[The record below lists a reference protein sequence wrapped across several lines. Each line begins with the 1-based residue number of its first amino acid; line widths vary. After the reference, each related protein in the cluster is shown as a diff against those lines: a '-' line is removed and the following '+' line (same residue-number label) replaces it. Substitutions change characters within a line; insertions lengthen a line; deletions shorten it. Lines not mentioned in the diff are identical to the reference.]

1 MKKTVDLVVPC
12 FNESDV
18 LDLFYSEVSRILD
31 QCGGYDFHY
40 IFVDDGSRDQTL
52 DILRRFAAEDTRVR
66 YVSFSRNFGKESA
79 MLAGMK
85 YSTAEYVGILDA
97 DLQHSPDLIPQ
108 MLAALDEGYDIAAA
122 RRVDRSGEGRVKSAF
137 SRAFYKVINRM
148 SDVDIAE
155 GAQDFRVMRR
165 PVVEAILSM
174 PEYNRFSKGIF
185 SWVGFRTK
193 WFAHENRE
201 RAAGQSKWSFSKLF
215 RYALDGIIGF
225 STVPLKVS
233 LYVGVA
239 SSGIGILYALYILI
253 RTLLRGSDV
262 PGYPSIICAIFFFGG
277 LILCS
282 LGVIGEYLAR
292 IYMEVKHRP
301 SFLVAETNILPE
313 PAEKSGPAKG

>member
-18 LDLFYSEVSRILD
+18 LELFYSEVSKILD
-31 QCGGYDFHY
+31 QCEGYDFHY
-40 IFVDDGSRDQTL
+40 IFVNDGSRDQTL
-52 DILRRFAAEDTRVR
+52 DILRRFAAEDSRVR

-122 RRVDRSGEGRVKSAF
+122 RRVDRSGEGKVKSAF

-155 GAQDFRVMRR
+155 GAQDFRIMRR

-239 SSGIGILYALYILI
+239 SSGIGVLYALYILI

-282 LGVIGEYLAR
+282 LGIIGEYLAR

-301 SFLVAETNILPE
+301 AFLVAETNIIPE
-313 PAEKSGPAKG
+313 PAEKSEPAKG